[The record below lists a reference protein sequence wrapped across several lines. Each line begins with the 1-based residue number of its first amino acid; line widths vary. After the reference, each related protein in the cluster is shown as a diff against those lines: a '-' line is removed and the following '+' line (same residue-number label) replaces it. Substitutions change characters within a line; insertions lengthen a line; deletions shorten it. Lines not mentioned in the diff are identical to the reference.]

1 MAAGGPVDHRHAAN
15 LPPAASVL
23 RGYLMSKKIVGKG
36 ATNEAPGQ
44 QHHDQHHVVSSEGAQ
59 VVNPGPGGTVTLPEG
74 TTIVSLEADG
84 RDLIIVLSDGEKILV
99 PDGAVVVPEIV
110 VDNTAVP
117 PANIAALL
125 IDNEVQPAA
134 GPTQS
139 SGGNFAA
146 DEGAIQSAYGLG
158 NLLPYT
164 ELHFEL
170 QPRHELFPADVNK
183 EPSVVVETPDNPAG
197 AVDAVATVHEAGLP
211 ARDGEPAG
219 TGEAADG
226 NLTNNSDPSETTN
239 GTIVVN
245 SPDGIQAVLI
255 NGTAIDHVG
264 QTFTSPD
271 GTLKI
276 TSIDLAAGRI
286 GFSYTLVDNLLG
298 QTTDGPFQV
307 TVIDSDGDQ
316 ATATLHINVVDDA
329 PIAAA
334 DTDTVAA
341 GTYGPESG
349 NVITGD
355 GTTSGA
361 AGADRV
367 GADDASVSA
376 VSHGEQNVTAD
387 ESGTMVI
394 AGDYGTLTI
403 HDDGSYTYVR
413 NAGTSGGVDDRFTYT
428 LTDGDGSTDTATLTI
443 HIDDSPAVVTSVPE
457 TGDGTIVDE
466 TGLPPHDGGPVGVG
480 EDSDGI
486 PNNNSDTSE
495 TTHGTISFTAPDGP
509 ASVEINNTV
518 ITGANQVI
526 TIPEGTLT
534 ITAFDPAAGTLDYSF
549 TLTNNTSGDNTSVT
563 FTVTVTDVDGDSD
576 SAPFTIHIV
585 DDTPLAT
592 PDADSV
598 TEDGPLTAD
607 GNVLTGS
614 GGSDANTTDGVADS
628 QGADGA
634 HVTAVAFGA
643 TAGTVGTGLAGAYGT
658 LTLNSDG
665 SYSYALDN
673 TNALVQGLDKNEHL
687 TETFTYTITDGD
699 GDPST
704 TTLTIT
710 INGADDGVT
719 IGGLN
724 ADGAEQTVYEANLA
738 DGSAPDAA
746 ALTQTGTFTVT
757 AQDGLATISV
767 GGHTV
772 YTGDAFVPG
781 QTVSTA
787 YGTLTITGVTP
798 TTTDA
803 NGDVTAATVSYSYE
817 LTDNTLAHTGAN
829 DVSLTDSF
837 DITVTDTD
845 GSTANDHLEV
855 TVVDDTPLATPDAD
869 SVTEDG
875 PLTAD
880 GNVLTG
886 SGGSDANTTDGVA
899 DSQGADGAHVT
910 AVAFGATA
918 GTVGTGLAGAY
929 GTLTLNSDGSYSY
942 ALDNTNALVQGLDKN
957 EHLTE
962 TFTYTITDG
971 DGDPSTTTL
980 TITINGAD
988 DGVTIGGLNADGAE
1002 QTVYE
1007 ANLAD
1012 GSAPDAAALTQ
1023 TGTFTVTAQDG
1034 LATIS
1039 VGGHTVYTGDAFV
1052 PGQTVSTAYGTLTI
1066 TGVTPTTTDA
1076 NGDVTAATVSYSYEL
1091 TDNTLA
1097 HTGANDVSL
1106 TDSFDITVTDT
1117 DGSTANDHLEV
1128 TVVDDTPL
1136 AFDNSNTV
1144 DEGGSV
1150 GGNVLSDGTPDV
1162 FGADGKGGVATFTDG
1177 VHTAA
1182 PGGTI
1187 ETALGFL
1194 TINADGSY
1202 DYESKPNSTSV
1213 DTHDTFT
1220 YTIVD
1225 ADGDTSPATLTID
1238 ITATAGNVSDN
1249 DVSVDE
1255 SGLDN
1260 GTYTGSQLVPNGEF
1274 DTNGQISATGGT
1286 PPYSYV
1292 LTSPADGTYGTLALN
1307 GSTGAYSYTLDTPFT
1322 DAVNENS
1329 RNVVNGAESFT
1340 YDVYDN
1346 LGNFIGSGS
1355 ISVNITDDVP
1365 TAVDDAL
1372 QTLAEDAAGTIGGNV
1387 MANDTQGADGA
1398 SVTSVNIGGVDHA
1411 IAAVGTTTVDTA
1423 NGHYTFQA
1431 DGTWTFDPNTGL
1443 DQSGGPIDASF
1454 TYTLTDGDGDHD
1466 TATQPISITD
1476 GAGPTGGDTL
1486 SLTVDDGA
1494 LADGNNSASGAEVD
1508 AGQLTFTAGSDALT
1522 TFAFGTD
1529 LSALGGGLTWT
1540 RVDATTI
1547 TGKDGANLVVTL
1559 KLTAPASIGA
1569 GASGDVTVTATLA
1582 DNYAHHPGLGDDL
1595 QALGNVTVV
1604 ASDQDGDSATGTVS
1618 LSVSDDVPTI
1628 AVIGDTSV
1636 VEGQTATGTWS
1647 ESVGADSPGTTV
1659 AVFNGTEYALG
1670 TAINTGKGTLTVNA
1684 NGTWSFTANSNLDNS
1699 VAQGITFSVKVTD
1712 ADHDVATDPQTIT
1725 ITDGAGPT
1733 GGDTLSL
1740 TVDDG
1745 ALADGNNSAS
1755 GAEVDAGQLTF
1766 TAGSD
1771 ALTTFAFGT
1780 DLSALGGGLT
1790 WTRVDA
1796 TTITGKDGAN
1806 LVVTLK
1812 LTAPASIGAGAS
1824 GDVTVTA
1831 TLADNY
1837 AHHPGLGDDLQALG
1851 NVTVVASDQDGDS
1864 ATGTVS
1870 LSVSDD
1876 VPVAVVADAVSVNNV
1891 AGGDNLAFLDADH
1904 NVANN
1909 YGADGPGAVIFTAST
1924 LTSLQGQNLSSGLAS
1939 LDYAIT
1945 NGGTT
1950 LTATKSTD
1958 HSVVFTVNLQPAGHA
1973 NQYDVH
1979 INQPLDSL
1987 QTVDFNNGG
1996 YNFVGGNGSWAG
2008 FTQPGDNNSQDL
2020 LLSPIGAGTV
2030 NTNANEGGVGS
2041 GNSVGSGEAMR
2052 VDYVIDLNG
2061 SPVSGGNFNG
2071 GDNTQTFDGHYTV
2084 NGGSALFTH
2093 TTNSNVHIAAFDDND
2108 SGTLKNVGDGAPDA
2122 VNKIAISYNA
2132 GSSVI
2137 TSNGTYSVGG
2147 HNFTVTFNA
2156 NGTVNVS
2163 GVTDGARIAAY
2174 TDDGYNSIEW
2184 GYASGDTFKI
2194 GDFGATVISK
2204 DPVPFTVPISIIDGD
2219 GDTVSSG
2226 NLSITAN
2233 PVTPPVALD
2242 LNGDGLHFLGL
2253 DAGVTH
2259 DYGHG
2264 AVATA
2269 WTTPGDGILAHD
2281 TGHGLDVVFTDDA
2294 VGARTDLQGL
2304 ELAYD
2309 SNHDGQLTS
2318 ADAAWSSFGVWQD
2331 ANSNGV
2337 VDAGEFKTLS
2347 QAGVTAIGLSTDGQ
2361 AYSTAGG
2368 DVTVLG
2374 TGSFTR
2380 ADGTTAALGDTVFAT
2395 AAKQISQQTSELSVA
2410 AAALGGFMAV
2420 PLVHAAMAPTAP
2432 EQVTTL
2438 AHALRPDAPLGSM
2451 LGEHVAQPIG
2461 TANLQLTTETA
2472 PAAPHSAAGS
2482 GGSHQALDSDNAHL
2496 PDASHA
2502 TVTTEQLPDQATLA
2516 VESAPA
2522 PGAHGPSDVGLM
2534 EALLTM
2540 HQGGN
2545 GAHAAA
2551 AADDGHGAV
2560 TTENMPK
2567 IAAVLNDAL
2576 AGHAVDQIVDKFAGW
2591 HPNSTQ
2597 AAGQPPVAAN
2607 AEHAPAVLDLH
2618 LDTHTDTHAA
2628 LFATM
2633 MAMPTVEEHVVAAA

>member
-1 MAAGGPVDHRHAAN
+1 
-15 LPPAASVL
+15 
-23 RGYLMSKKIVGKG
+23 MSKKIVGKG

-44 QHHDQHHVVSSEGAQ
+44 QHRDQHHVVSSEGAQ
-59 VVNPGPGGTVTLPEG
+59 VVNPGPGDTVTLPEG

-84 RDLIIVLSDGEKILV
+84 RDLIIVLSDGEKILI
-99 PDGAVVVPEIV
+99 PDGAVVVPQIV

-134 GPTQS
+134 GPAQS

-170 QPRHELFPADVNK
+170 QPRHELFPAVVNK

-197 AVDAVATVHEAGLP
+197 AIDAVATVYEAGLP
-211 ARDGEPAG
+211 ARNGEPAG

-226 NLTNNSDPSETTN
+226 DLTNDSDPRETTN

-245 SPDGIQAVLI
+245 SPDGIQAVLV

-264 QTFTSPD
+264 QIFTSAD

-286 GFSYTLVDNLLG
+286 GFSYTLADNLLG
-298 QTTDGPFQV
+298 QTSDGPFQV
-307 TVIDSDGDQ
+307 TVVDSDGDQ

-349 NVITGD
+349 NVISGE

-361 AGADRV
+361 EGADRV
-367 GADDASVSA
+367 GADAASVSA
-376 VSHGEQNVTAD
+376 VSHGDQSVTAD
-387 ESGTMVI
+387 DGGTMVI

-413 NAGTSGGVDDRFTYT
+413 DAGTSGGVDDRFTYT

-466 TGLPPHDGGPVGVG
+466 TGLPPHDGGPVGIG

-486 PNNNSDTSE
+486 PDNNSDTSE
-495 TTHGTISFTAPDGP
+495 TTHGTITFAAPDGP
-509 ASVEINNTV
+509 ASVEINGTA
-518 ITGANQVI
+518 ITGASQVI

-549 TLTNNTSGDNTSVT
+549 TLTNNTSGDDTSVT

-585 DDTPLAT
+585 DDTPLAL

-614 GGSDANTTDGVADS
+614 GGSDANTTDGVTDS

-643 TAGTVGTGLAGAYGT
+643 TAGTVGTGLAGDYGT

-673 TNALVQGLDKNEHL
+673 TNALVQGLDKSEHL

-724 ADGAEQTVYEANLA
+724 ANGAEQTVYEANLA

-746 ALTQTGTFTVT
+746 ALTQSGTFTVT

-787 YGTLTITGVTP
+787 YGTLTITGVT
-798 TTTDA
+798 
-803 NGDVTAATVSYSYE
+803 S
-817 LTDNTLAHTGAN
+817 
-829 DVSLTDSF
+829 
-837 DITVTDTD
+837 
-845 GSTANDHLEV
+845 
-855 TVVDDTPLATPDAD
+855 
-869 SVTEDG
+869 
-875 PLTAD
+875 
-880 GNVLTG
+880 
-886 SGGSDANTTDGVA
+886 
-899 DSQGADGAHVT
+899 
-910 AVAFGATA
+910 
-918 GTVGTGLAGAY
+918 
-929 GTLTLNSDGSYSY
+929 
-942 ALDNTNALVQGLDKN
+942 
-957 EHLTE
+957 
-962 TFTYTITDG
+962 
-971 DGDPSTTTL
+971 
-980 TITINGAD
+980 
-988 DGVTIGGLNADGAE
+988 
-1002 QTVYE
+1002 
-1007 ANLAD
+1007 
-1012 GSAPDAAALTQ
+1012 
-1023 TGTFTVTAQDG
+1023 
-1034 LATIS
+1034 
-1039 VGGHTVYTGDAFV
+1039 
-1052 PGQTVSTAYGTLTI
+1052 
-1066 TGVTPTTTDA
+1066 TTTDA

-1508 AGQLTFTAGSDALT
+1508 AGQLTFTAGSDA
-1522 TFAFGTD
+1522 
-1529 LSALGGGLTWT
+1529 
-1540 RVDATTI
+1540 
-1547 TGKDGANLVVTL
+1547 
-1559 KLTAPASIGA
+1559 
-1569 GASGDVTVTATLA
+1569 
-1582 DNYAHHPGLGDDL
+1582 
-1595 QALGNVTVV
+1595 
-1604 ASDQDGDSATGTVS
+1604 
-1618 LSVSDDVPTI
+1618 
-1628 AVIGDTSV
+1628 
-1636 VEGQTATGTWS
+1636 
-1647 ESVGADSPGTTV
+1647 
-1659 AVFNGTEYALG
+1659 
-1670 TAINTGKGTLTVNA
+1670 
-1684 NGTWSFTANSNLDNS
+1684 
-1699 VAQGITFSVKVTD
+1699 
-1712 ADHDVATDPQTIT
+1712 
-1725 ITDGAGPT
+1725 
-1733 GGDTLSL
+1733 
-1740 TVDDG
+1740 
-1745 ALADGNNSAS
+1745 
-1755 GAEVDAGQLTF
+1755 
-1766 TAGSD
+1766 
-1771 ALTTFAFGT
+1771 
-1780 DLSALGGGLT
+1780 
-1790 WTRVDA
+1790 
-1796 TTITGKDGAN
+1796 
-1806 LVVTLK
+1806 
-1812 LTAPASIGAGAS
+1812 
-1824 GDVTVTA
+1824 
-1831 TLADNY
+1831 
-1837 AHHPGLGDDLQALG
+1837 
-1851 NVTVVASDQDGDS
+1851 
-1864 ATGTVS
+1864 
-1870 LSVSDD
+1870 
-1876 VPVAVVADAVSVNNV
+1876 
-1891 AGGDNLAFLDADH
+1891 
-1904 NVANN
+1904 
-1909 YGADGPGAVIFTAST
+1909 
-1924 LTSLQGQNLSSGLAS
+1924 
-1939 LDYAIT
+1939 
-1945 NGGTT
+1945 
-1950 LTATKSTD
+1950 
-1958 HSVVFTVNLQPAGHA
+1958 
-1973 NQYDVH
+1973 
-1979 INQPLDSL
+1979 
-1987 QTVDFNNGG
+1987 
-1996 YNFVGGNGSWAG
+1996 
-2008 FTQPGDNNSQDL
+2008 
-2020 LLSPIGAGTV
+2020 
-2030 NTNANEGGVGS
+2030 
-2041 GNSVGSGEAMR
+2041 
-2052 VDYVIDLNG
+2052 
-2061 SPVSGGNFNG
+2061 
-2071 GDNTQTFDGHYTV
+2071 
-2084 NGGSALFTH
+2084 
-2093 TTNSNVHIAAFDDND
+2093 
-2108 SGTLKNVGDGAPDA
+2108 
-2122 VNKIAISYNA
+2122 
-2132 GSSVI
+2132 
-2137 TSNGTYSVGG
+2137 
-2147 HNFTVTFNA
+2147 
-2156 NGTVNVS
+2156 
-2163 GVTDGARIAAY
+2163 
-2174 TDDGYNSIEW
+2174 
-2184 GYASGDTFKI
+2184 
-2194 GDFGATVISK
+2194 
-2204 DPVPFTVPISIIDGD
+2204 
-2219 GDTVSSG
+2219 
-2226 NLSITAN
+2226 
-2233 PVTPPVALD
+2233 
-2242 LNGDGLHFLGL
+2242 
-2253 DAGVTH
+2253 
-2259 DYGHG
+2259 
-2264 AVATA
+2264 
-2269 WTTPGDGILAHD
+2269 
-2281 TGHGLDVVFTDDA
+2281 
-2294 VGARTDLQGL
+2294 
-2304 ELAYD
+2304 
-2309 SNHDGQLTS
+2309 
-2318 ADAAWSSFGVWQD
+2318 
-2331 ANSNGV
+2331 
-2337 VDAGEFKTLS
+2337 
-2347 QAGVTAIGLSTDGQ
+2347 
-2361 AYSTAGG
+2361 
-2368 DVTVLG
+2368 
-2374 TGSFTR
+2374 
-2380 ADGTTAALGDTVFAT
+2380 
-2395 AAKQISQQTSELSVA
+2395 
-2410 AAALGGFMAV
+2410 
-2420 PLVHAAMAPTAP
+2420 
-2432 EQVTTL
+2432 
-2438 AHALRPDAPLGSM
+2438 
-2451 LGEHVAQPIG
+2451 
-2461 TANLQLTTETA
+2461 
-2472 PAAPHSAAGS
+2472 
-2482 GGSHQALDSDNAHL
+2482 
-2496 PDASHA
+2496 
-2502 TVTTEQLPDQATLA
+2502 
-2516 VESAPA
+2516 
-2522 PGAHGPSDVGLM
+2522 
-2534 EALLTM
+2534 
-2540 HQGGN
+2540 
-2545 GAHAAA
+2545 
-2551 AADDGHGAV
+2551 
-2560 TTENMPK
+2560 
-2567 IAAVLNDAL
+2567 
-2576 AGHAVDQIVDKFAGW
+2576 
-2591 HPNSTQ
+2591 
-2597 AAGQPPVAAN
+2597 
-2607 AEHAPAVLDLH
+2607 
-2618 LDTHTDTHAA
+2618 
-2628 LFATM
+2628 
-2633 MAMPTVEEHVVAAA
+2633 